1 MAKTKRISVNAFEK
15 TMKETYT
22 PTESFDWHGIE
33 VTVKKTLSLK
43 EMLSFVDSVVKS
55 CFAENTNAYLPEIKE
70 FAIKVCILEKYANFT
85 MPNNVE
91 SQYAL
96 IYQTDVVERVMS
108 YINRQQYCEV
118 RAAINAKANNIA
130 QANIEAVNKQMNE
143 LYNSFDNLQTQL
155 SGLFEGVNNDDI
167 RAVAGA
173 LANGGLDE
181 EKLVS
186 AYMNQKPLVEVKGG
200 DQ

>member
-1 MAKTKRISVNAFEK
+1 M
-15 TMKETYT
+15 
-22 PTESFDWHGIE
+22 
-33 VTVKKTLSLK
+33 TVKKTLSLK

-85 MPNNVE
+85 MPSNVE

-108 YINRQQYCEV
+108 YINHQQYCEV

-130 QANIEAVNKQMNE
+130 QANIESVNKQMNE
-143 LYNSFDNLQTQL
+143 LYNSFDNLQTQI

-186 AYMNQKPLVEVKGG
+186 AYMNQKPLVEVKDG